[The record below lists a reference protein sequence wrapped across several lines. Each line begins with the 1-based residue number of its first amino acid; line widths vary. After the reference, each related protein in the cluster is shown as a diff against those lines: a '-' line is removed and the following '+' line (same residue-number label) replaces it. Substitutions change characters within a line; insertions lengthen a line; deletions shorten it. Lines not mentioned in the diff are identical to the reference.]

1 MLAVMAAGKKGITV
15 RFEDHEMDQLD
26 RLAARY
32 RVSSATV
39 LRWSLQALSEYVD
52 VQGGRITLPLDF
64 SNVSEAGPV
73 TYPTE
78 AAATGKTKALKVAE
92 AAPKARKSR

>member
-1 MLAVMAAGKKGITV
+1 
-15 RFEDHEMDQLD
+15 MDRLD

-52 VQGGRITLPLDF
+52 AQGGRITLPLDF
-64 SNVSEAGPV
+64 SSAETAGSA
-73 TYPTE
+73 TY
-78 AAATGKTKALKVAE
+78 ATGKGKGLKVAD
-92 AAPKARKSR
+92 APVKPRKSR